1 MLDFAA
7 RLSKARSQMAASD
20 IGLLFLP
27 PGANLWYLTG
37 IARHEE
43 GGTDHNAY
51 GDWAVG
57 GYIGLNEG
65 VTLVVPRMGGQYYQA
80 EAQDKLW
87 FESVRLIQESEEPLD
102 VMRSVLGRF
111 DLRGKK
117 VALDDRVWA
126 RSQLA
131 LRRLLPDNEFV
142 LASDILSPIRMIKEP
157 AEIELMRQAGQ
168 ITEQAFAHVLSH
180 LKPGVTEIDVAS
192 EIDHQ
197 FKTRGAEH
205 TSFVTGLR
213 FVGAG
218 RDRAA
223 GAARSSEKRLLPGD
237 SVTFDIGCVYQGYCS
252 DFGRSAFVGE
262 PPAEYLKVHGTVL
275 RAQRAGMD
283 AMRAG
288 QATGAQVNAAARKVI
303 EDEGYGPNFT
313 HRLGHGIGIT
323 VHEPPWLDV
332 VEQRVLQANM
342 TFTVEPSIRV
352 PDKFGNRVED
362 VVLVTEAGGVSLYN
376 ADRKLNIIA

>member
-1 MLDFAA
+1 
-7 RLSKARSQMAASD
+7 
-20 IGLLFLP
+20 
-27 PGANLWYLTG
+27 
-37 IARHEE
+37 
-43 GGTDHNAY
+43 
-51 GDWAVG
+51 
-57 GYIGLNEG
+57 
-65 VTLVVPRMGGQYYQA
+65 
-80 EAQDKLW
+80 
-87 FESVRLIQESEEPLD
+87 
-102 VMRSVLGRF
+102 
-111 DLRGKK
+111 
-117 VALDDRVWA
+117 
-126 RSQLA
+126 
-131 LRRLLPDNEFV
+131 
-142 LASDILSPIRMIKEP
+142 
-157 AEIELMRQAGQ
+157 MRQAGQ